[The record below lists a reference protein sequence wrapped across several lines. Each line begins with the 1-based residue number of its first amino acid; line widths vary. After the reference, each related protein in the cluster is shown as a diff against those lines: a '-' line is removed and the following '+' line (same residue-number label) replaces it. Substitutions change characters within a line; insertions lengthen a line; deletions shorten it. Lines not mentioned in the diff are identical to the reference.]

1 MPSSAQI
8 ASVLAVLAF
17 GSVEA
22 AMGPAFSTGPVATN
36 SWIREATS
44 TLVLPKAPTNNKG
57 DASLW
62 VGMGTSNGDL
72 IQAIA
77 DNWQS
82 DSWSIY
88 AYTLTST
95 SATTQMPI
103 QGPAEDA
110 TAGQRVTMHYKFDDA
125 SGNYTQIAQINN
137 KTVSTISTSS
147 GHAQGWGSSVEC
159 AEENCGTVGAHSWIN
174 TKIILDVADPDYINT
189 MGKGEG
195 VTGDMKTTD
204 GGKTW
209 TVSRID
215 IPEYTF

>member
-17 GSVEA
+17 GSVDA
-22 AMGPAFSTGPVATN
+22 AMGPAFSTGPVSDN

-44 TLVLPKAPTNNKG
+44 TLILPQAPSKNEG

-82 DSWSIY
+82 DSWSVY

-95 SATTQMPI
+95 S
-103 QGPAEDA
+103 
-110 TAGQRVTMHYKFDDA
+110 
-125 SGNYTQIAQINN
+125 
-137 KTVSTISTSS
+137 
-147 GHAQGWGSSVEC
+147 GSFCDYSFP
-159 AEENCGTVGAHSWIN
+159 S
-174 TKIILDVADPDYINT
+174 PDRY
-189 MGKGEG
+189 
-195 VTGDMKTTD
+195 
-204 GGKTW
+204 
-209 TVSRID
+209 
-215 IPEYTF
+215 